1 MENETL
7 NPCFSVSVG
16 KSKKYLN
23 IVVSAINTAAE
34 ADREESSLSV
44 VSVDASLPVRA
55 ILAELP
61 IHELG
66 DEDLVPVLKYVAKR
80 DAVTDYSTYYG
91 ALVNAM
97 IRSKYSE
104 DEVEAI
110 VCNVLAAE
118 LTEEHKN
125 EWLSFQ
131 AYRGECKARA
141 KTIIDMM
148 TAECHIMI

>member
-1 MENETL
+1 MEKKTSS
-7 NPCFSVSVG
+7 PCFSVSVG

-23 IVVSAINTAAE
+23 VVVSAINTAAVSG
-34 ADREESSLSV
+34 ESQLSV

-66 DEDLVPVLKYVAKR
+66 DEAILSVLKYVAKR
-80 DAVTDYSTYYG
+80 DAVTDYSAYKG

-97 IRSKYSE
+97 VRVKYSE

-110 VCNVLAAE
+110 MCNVLAYE
-118 LTEEHKN
+118 VTEEHKN
-125 EWLSFQ
+125 EWLAFQ
-131 AYRGECKARA
+131 AYREECKARA

-148 TAECHIMI
+148 TAESE

>member
-1 MENETL
+1 MEKKTSS
-7 NPCFSVSVG
+7 PCFSVSVG

-23 IVVSAINTAAE
+23 IVTSAINTAAE
-34 ADREESSLSV
+34 ADSEESSLSV

-61 IHELG
+61 INEMG
-66 DEDLVPVLKYVAKR
+66 DEALVPVLKYVAKR
-80 DAVTDYSTYYG
+80 DSVTDYSTYYG

-97 IRSKYSE
+97 VRSKYSE

-110 VCNVLAAE
+110 VCNVLAAKI
-118 LTEEHKN
+118 TEEHKN
-125 EWLSFQ
+125 EWLAFQ
-131 AYRGECKARA
+131 DYREDCKARA
-141 KTIIDMM
+141 KAIIDMM

>member
-1 MENETL
+1 MEKKTS

-23 IVVSAINTAAE
+23 VVASAMSMAAG
-34 ADREESSLSV
+34 ADSEESPLSV

-61 IHELG
+61 IYELG
-66 DEDLVPVLKYVAKR
+66 DEALVSVLKYVAER
-80 DAVTDYSTYYG
+80 DAVTDYSVYKG

-97 IRSKYSE
+97 VRVKYSE

-110 VCNVLAAE
+110 VCNVLAAKV
-118 LTEEHKN
+118 TEEHKN
-125 EWLSFQ
+125 EWLAFQ
-131 AYRGECKARA
+131 AYREECKARA
-141 KTIIDMM
+141 KAIIDMM
-148 TAECHIMI
+148 TAESE

>member
-1 MENETL
+1 MEKKTSS
-7 NPCFSVSVG
+7 PCFSVSVG

-23 IVVSAINTAAE
+23 VVTSAINMAAD
-34 ADREESSLSV
+34 ADSEGSPLSV

-55 ILAELP
+55 ILSELP

-66 DEDLVPVLKYVAKR
+66 DEALVSVLKYVAER
-80 DAVTDYSTYYG
+80 DAVTDYSAYKG

-97 IRSKYSE
+97 VRVNYSE

-118 LTEEHKN
+118 ITEEHKN
-125 EWLSFQ
+125 EWLAFQ
-131 AYRGECKARA
+131 AYREDCKARA
-141 KTIIDMM
+141 KAIIDMM
-148 TAECHIMI
+148 TAESE

>member
-1 MENETL
+1 MEKKTSI
-7 NPCFSVSVG
+7 PCFSVSVG

-23 IVVSAINTAAE
+23 IVASAINMAVD
-34 ADREESSLSV
+34 ADSGEESSFSV
-44 VSVDASLPVRA
+44 VSVDASLPIRA

-66 DEDLVPVLKYVAKR
+66 DEALVSVLKYVAKR
-80 DAVTDYSTYYG
+80 DAVTDYSVYKG

-97 IRSKYSE
+97 VRVKYSE

-118 LTEEHKN
+118 VTEEHKN
-125 EWLSFQ
+125 EWLAFQ
-131 AYRGECKARA
+131 AYREDCKARA
-141 KTIIDMM
+141 KTIIDIM
-148 TAECHIMI
+148 TAESE

>member
-1 MENETL
+1 MEKKTST
-7 NPCFSVSVG
+7 PCFSVSVG

-23 IVVSAINTAAE
+23 VVASAMSMAAG
-34 ADREESSLSV
+34 ADSEESPLSV
-44 VSVDASLPVRA
+44 VSVDASLLVRA

-66 DEDLVPVLKYVAKR
+66 DEVLVSVLKYVAKR
-80 DAVTDYSTYYG
+80 DAVTDYSVYKG

-97 IRSKYSE
+97 VRVKYSE

-118 LTEEHKN
+118 VTDEHKN
-125 EWLSFQ
+125 EWLAFQ
-131 AYRGECKARA
+131 AYREDCKTRA
-141 KTIIDMM
+141 KAVIDMM
-148 TAECHIMI
+148 TAESE

>member
-1 MENETL
+1 MEKKTSS
-7 NPCFSVSVG
+7 PCFSVSVG

-23 IVVSAINTAAE
+23 IVASAINMAA
-34 ADREESSLSV
+34 DSGGSPLSV

-61 IHELG
+61 IHELR
-66 DEDLVPVLKYVAKR
+66 DEALVSVLKYVAKR
-80 DAVTDYSTYYG
+80 DAVTDYSVYKG

-97 IRSKYSE
+97 VRVNYSE

-118 LTEEHKN
+118 VTEEHKN
-125 EWLSFQ
+125 EWLAFQ
-131 AYRGECKARA
+131 AYREECKARA
-141 KTIIDMM
+141 KAIIEMM
-148 TAECHIMI
+148 TAESE

>member
-1 MENETL
+1 MKKKTS

-23 IVVSAINTAAE
+23 VVTSAINMAAD
-34 ADREESSLSV
+34 AISGESSLSV

-66 DEDLVPVLKYVAKR
+66 DETLVSVLKYVAKR
-80 DAVTDYSTYYG
+80 DAVTDYSVYKG

-97 IRSKYSE
+97 IRVKYSE

-118 LTEEHKN
+118 VTEEHKN
-125 EWLSFQ
+125 EWLAFH
-131 AYRGECKARA
+131 AYREDCKARA
-141 KTIIDMM
+141 KAIIDMM
-148 TAECHIMI
+148 TAESE

>member
-1 MENETL
+1 MEKKTSS
-7 NPCFSVSVG
+7 PCFSVSVG

-23 IVVSAINTAAE
+23 IVASAINTV
-34 ADREESSLSV
+34 ADAGSKEKTLSV

-61 IHELG
+61 IHELR
-66 DEDLVPVLKYVAKR
+66 DETLVSVLKYVAKR
-80 DAVTDYSTYYG
+80 DAVTDYSVYKG

-97 IRSKYSE
+97 VRSKYSE

-118 LTEEHKN
+118 VTEEHKN
-125 EWLSFQ
+125 EWLAFQ
-131 AYRGECKARA
+131 AYREECKARA
-141 KTIIDMM
+141 KVIIDMM
-148 TAECHIMI
+148 TAESE

>member
-7 NPCFSVSVG
+7 NHCFSVSVG
-16 KSKKYLN
+16 KRKKYLN
-23 IVVSAINTAAE
+23 IVVSAINTAAD
-34 ADREESSLSV
+34 ADSEESSLSV

-66 DEDLVPVLKYVAKR
+66 DEALMSVLKYVAKR

-110 VCNVLAAE
+110 LCNVLAAKI
-118 LTEEHKN
+118 TEEHKN
-125 EWLSFQ
+125 EWLAFQ
-131 AYRGECKARA
+131 AYREDRKSRA
-141 KTIIDMM
+141 KNIIDMM
-148 TAECHIMI
+148 TAECE

>member
-23 IVVSAINTAAE
+23 IVVSAINTAADSDSE
-34 ADREESSLSV
+34 KSSLSV
-44 VSVDASLPVRA
+44 VSVDASFPVRA

-61 IHELG
+61 IREMG
-66 DEDLVPVLKYVAKR
+66 DEAIVSVLKYVAKR
-80 DAVTDYSTYYG
+80 DSVTDYYTYYG

-97 IRSKYSE
+97 VRAKYSE

-118 LTEEHKN
+118 VTDEHKN
-125 EWLSFQ
+125 EFLAFQ
-131 AYRGECKARA
+131 AYREECKARA

-148 TAECHIMI
+148 TAECE

>member
-1 MENETL
+1 MEKKTSS
-7 NPCFSVSVG
+7 PCFSVSVG

-23 IVVSAINTAAE
+23 VVTSAINTAAG
-34 ADREESSLSV
+34 AVSGGSPLSV

-61 IHELG
+61 IRELG
-66 DEDLVPVLKYVAKR
+66 DEALVSVLKYVAKR
-80 DAVTDYSTYYG
+80 DAVTDYSVYKG

-97 IRSKYSE
+97 VRVKYSE

-118 LTEEHKN
+118 VTEEHKN
-125 EWLSFQ
+125 EWLAFQ
-131 AYRGECKARA
+131 TYREECKARA

-148 TAECHIMI
+148 TAESE

>member
-1 MENETL
+1 MEKKTST
-7 NPCFSVSVG
+7 PCFSVSVG

-23 IVVSAINTAAE
+23 IVASAINMAA
-34 ADREESSLSV
+34 DSGGSPLSV

-66 DEDLVPVLKYVAKR
+66 DEALVSVLKYVAKR
-80 DAVTDYSTYYG
+80 DAVTDYSVYKG

-97 IRSKYSE
+97 VRVNYSE

-118 LTEEHKN
+118 VTEEHKN
-125 EWLSFQ
+125 EWLAFQ
-131 AYRGECKARA
+131 AYREECKARA
-141 KTIIDMM
+141 KTVIDMM
-148 TAECHIMI
+148 TAESE

>member
-1 MENETL
+1 MEKKTST
-7 NPCFSVSVG
+7 PCFSVSVG

-23 IVVSAINTAAE
+23 VVVSAINMTAG
-34 ADREESSLSV
+34 ADSGESPLSV

-66 DEDLVPVLKYVAKR
+66 DEALVSVLKYVAKR
-80 DAVTDYSTYYG
+80 DSVTDYSIYYG

-97 IRSKYSE
+97 VRSKYSE

-118 LTEEHKN
+118 VTEEHKN
-125 EWLSFQ
+125 EWLAFQ
-131 AYRGECKARA
+131 AYREECKTRA

-148 TAECHIMI
+148 TAESE

>member
-1 MENETL
+1 MTIMEKKTS

-23 IVVSAINTAAE
+23 VVASAINTS
-34 ADREESSLSV
+34 ADADSGESPLSV

-61 IHELG
+61 IHELR
-66 DEDLVPVLKYVAKR
+66 DEALVAVLKYVTKR
-80 DAVTDYSTYYG
+80 DAITDYSVYKG

-97 IRSKYSE
+97 VRSKYSE

-118 LTEEHKN
+118 VTEEHKN
-125 EWLSFQ
+125 EWLAFQ
-131 AYRGECKARA
+131 AYREECKARA
-141 KTIIDMM
+141 KAIID
-148 TAECHIMI
+148 IMSE

>member
-1 MENETL
+1 MEKKTST
-7 NPCFSVSVG
+7 PCFSVSVG

-23 IVVSAINTAAE
+23 IIASAMNMAAS
-34 ADREESSLSV
+34 ANSEENQLSV

-55 ILAELP
+55 ILSELP

-66 DEDLVPVLKYVAKR
+66 DEAILSVLKYVAKR
-80 DAVTDYSTYYG
+80 DAITDYSVYKG

-97 IRSKYSE
+97 VRSKYSG

-118 LTEEHKN
+118 VTEEHKN
-125 EWLSFQ
+125 EWLAFL
-131 AYRGECKARA
+131 AYREECKARA

-148 TAECHIMI
+148 TAENG

>member
-1 MENETL
+1 MEKKTSS
-7 NPCFSVSVG
+7 PCFSVSVG

-23 IVVSAINTAAE
+23 IITSAINTE
-34 ADREESSLSV
+34 ADADSEESQLSV

-66 DEDLVPVLKYVAKR
+66 DEALVSVLKYVAKR

-91 ALVNAM
+91 DLVNAM
-97 IRSKYSE
+97 VRSKYSE

-110 VCNVLAAE
+110 VCNVLAVKI
-118 LTEEHKN
+118 TEEHKN
-125 EWLSFQ
+125 ECIAFQ
-131 AYRGECKARA
+131 DYREDCKERA
-141 KTIIDMM
+141 KTIIDIM
-148 TAECHIMI
+148 TA

>member
-1 MENETL
+1 MEKKTSS
-7 NPCFSVSVG
+7 PCFSVSVG

-23 IVVSAINTAAE
+23 VVVSAINTAAVSG
-34 ADREESSLSV
+34 ESQLSV

-66 DEDLVPVLKYVAKR
+66 DEAILSVLKYVAKR
-80 DAVTDYSTYYG
+80 DAVTDYSAYKG

-97 IRSKYSE
+97 VRVKYSE

-110 VCNVLAAE
+110 MCNVLAYE
-118 LTEEHKN
+118 VTEEHKN
-125 EWLSFQ
+125 EWLAFQ
-131 AYRGECKARA
+131 AYREECKARA
-141 KTIIDMM
+141 KAVIDMM
-148 TAECHIMI
+148 TAENG

>member
-7 NPCFSVSVG
+7 NTCFSVSVG

-23 IVVSAINTAAE
+23 IVVSAINTS
-34 ADREESSLSV
+34 ADADSEKSSLYV
-44 VSVDASLPVRA
+44 VSVDASLSVRA
-55 ILAELP
+55 ILSELP

-66 DEDLVPVLKYVAKR
+66 DEAIVSVLKYVAKR
-80 DAVTDYSTYYG
+80 DAVTDYSIYYG

-97 IRSKYSE
+97 VRSKYSE

-110 VCNVLAAE
+110 VCNVLAAKI
-118 LTEEHKN
+118 TEEHKN
-125 EWLSFQ
+125 EWLAFQ

-148 TAECHIMI
+148 TAECE

>member
-1 MENETL
+1 MEKKTSS
-7 NPCFSVSVG
+7 PCFSVSVG

-23 IVVSAINTAAE
+23 VVVSAINTAAVSG
-34 ADREESSLSV
+34 ESQLSV

-66 DEDLVPVLKYVAKR
+66 DEAILSVLKYVAKR
-80 DAVTDYSTYYG
+80 DAVTDYSAYKG

-97 IRSKYSE
+97 VRVKYSE

-110 VCNVLAAE
+110 ICNVLAYE
-118 LTEEHKN
+118 VTEEHKN
-125 EWLSFQ
+125 EWLAFQ
-131 AYRGECKARA
+131 AYREECKARA

-148 TAECHIMI
+148 TAESE

>member
-1 MENETL
+1 MEKKTST
-7 NPCFSVSVG
+7 PCFSVSVG

-23 IVVSAINTAAE
+23 IVASAMNMTAS
-34 ADREESSLSV
+34 ADSEESPLSV

-61 IHELG
+61 IHELR
-66 DEDLVPVLKYVAKR
+66 DEALVAVLKYVAKR
-80 DAVTDYSTYYG
+80 DAVTDYSVYKG

-97 IRSKYSE
+97 IRVKYSE

-118 LTEEHKN
+118 VTEEHKN
-125 EWLSFQ
+125 EWLAFQ
-131 AYRGECKARA
+131 AYREECKARA
-141 KTIIDMM
+141 KAIIDMM
-148 TAECHIMI
+148 TAGSE

>member
-1 MENETL
+1 MEKKTSS
-7 NPCFSVSVG
+7 PCFSVSVG

-23 IVVSAINTAAE
+23 IVVPAINMAAG
-34 ADREESSLSV
+34 ADSGEESSLSV

-66 DEDLVPVLKYVAKR
+66 DEALVSVLKYVAKR
-80 DAVTDYSTYYG
+80 DAVTDYSVYKG

-97 IRSKYSE
+97 VRVKYSE

-118 LTEEHKN
+118 VTEEHKN
-125 EWLSFQ
+125 EWLAFQ
-131 AYRGECKARA
+131 AYREDCKARA
-141 KTIIDMM
+141 KTIIDIM
-148 TAECHIMI
+148 TAESE

>member
-1 MENETL
+1 MEKKTSS
-7 NPCFSVSVG
+7 PCFSVSVG

-23 IVVSAINTAAE
+23 IVASAINTTAG
-34 ADREESSLSV
+34 ADSRESSLSV

-66 DEDLVPVLKYVAKR
+66 DEALVSVLKYVAKR
-80 DAVTDYSTYYG
+80 DAITDYSVYKG
-91 ALVNAM
+91 ALINAM
-97 IRSKYSE
+97 IRVKYSE

-118 LTEEHKN
+118 VTEEHKN
-125 EWLSFQ
+125 EWLAFQ
-131 AYRGECKARA
+131 AYREDCKARA
-141 KTIIDMM
+141 KAIIDMM
-148 TAECHIMI
+148 TAEGE

>member
-1 MENETL
+1 MEKKTSS
-7 NPCFSVSVG
+7 PCFSVSVG

-23 IVVSAINTAAE
+23 VVASAMNMAAG
-34 ADREESSLSV
+34 ADSEESPLSV

-66 DEDLVPVLKYVAKR
+66 DEALVAVLKYVAKR
-80 DAVTDYSTYYG
+80 DAVTDYSVYKG

-97 IRSKYSE
+97 VRVKYSE

-118 LTEEHKN
+118 VTEEHKN
-125 EWLSFQ
+125 EWLAFQ
-131 AYRGECKARA
+131 AYREDCKARA

-148 TAECHIMI
+148 TAESE

>member
-7 NPCFSVSVG
+7 NHCFSVSVG

-23 IVVSAINTAAE
+23 IVVSAINTAAD
-34 ADREESSLSV
+34 ADSEESQLSV
-44 VSVDASLPVRA
+44 VSVDASLPVRE
-55 ILAELP
+55 ILADMP

-66 DEDLVPVLKYVAKR
+66 DEALVSVLKYVAKR
-80 DAVTDYSTYYG
+80 DAVTDYSAYYG

-97 IRSKYSE
+97 VRAKYSE

-110 VCNVLAAE
+110 VCNVLASE

-131 AYRGECKARA
+131 AYRKDCKARA
-141 KTIIDMM
+141 KTIIGMM
-148 TAECHIMI
+148 TAECE

>member
-23 IVVSAINTAAE
+23 IVVSAINTAAD
-34 ADREESSLSV
+34 ADSEESSLSV

-61 IHELG
+61 IHEMG
-66 DEDLVPVLKYVAKR
+66 DESIVSVLKYVAKR
-80 DAVTDYSTYYG
+80 DDVTDYSIYYG

-97 IRSKYSE
+97 VRSKYSE

-110 VCNVLAAE
+110 LCNVLAAKI
-118 LTEEHKN
+118 TEEHKN
-125 EWLSFQ
+125 EWLAFQ
-131 AYRGECKARA
+131 DYRKDCKERA
-141 KTIIDMM
+141 KTIIGMM